1 MLYYAGALPSP
12 GSKYYIILD
21 SKQAYGS
28 RGYSTLIKAEE
39 SVFFNIEVIDLKLI

>member
-21 SKQAYGS
+21 
-28 RGYSTLIKAEE
+28 
-39 SVFFNIEVIDLKLI
+39 IDEGTTAMDFLAQ